1 MNKTAIKAL
10 CIAIILPVLSYILVK
25 YYSNDAIIMP
35 KHFYYDT
42 VLTTTENGK
51 TSTDTIWHS
60 VQNISLTNQ
69 LNQPISLNDIQGKI
83 IIIDFFFTHCPSI
96 CPMLTQNMHKLQA
109 SFKNPSGK
117 NVADSMI
124 VQFLSFSVDP
134 ERDSVAALKAYAD
147 KYRIDHNS
155 WWMLTGNKK
164 TIYDFGINELK
175 LGLVDG
181 EGVDTSF
188 IHTDRFVL
196 LDKNHVLRGYYNGL
210 DTTSL
215 AKLAEDVGKLML
227 EKDKHEKR
235 NLFRK

>member
-25 YYSNDAIIMP
+25 YYGDDAIIMP

-69 LNQPISLNDIQGKI
+69 LNQSISLNDIQGKI

-96 CPMLTQNMHKLQA
+96 CPTLTQNMHKLQA

>member
-25 YYSNDAIIMP
+25 YYGDDAIIMP

-69 LNQPISLNDIQGKI
+69 LNQSISLSDIQGKI

-196 LDKNHVLRGYYNGL
+196 LDKNRVLRGYYNGL

>member
-69 LNQPISLNDIQGKI
+69 LNQSISLNDIQGKI

>member
-1 MNKTAIKAL
+1 MNKTAVKAL

-25 YYSNDAIIMP
+25 YYSDDVIIMP
-35 KHFYYDT
+35 KRFYYDT
-42 VLTTTENGK
+42 ILTTTENGK
-51 TSTDTIWHS
+51 TLTDTVWHS
-60 VQNISLTNQ
+60 VQNIHLTNQ
-69 LNQPISLNDIQGKI
+69 LNQPIRLNDIKEKI

-96 CPMLTQNMHKLQA
+96 CPTLTRNMRKLQA
-109 SFKNPSGK
+109 SFQNPSGK
-117 NVADSMI
+117 NVTDSMI

-155 WWMLTGNKK
+155 WWMLTGDKK

-181 EGVDTSF
+181 QGVDTSF

-196 LDKNHVLRGYYNGL
+196 LDKHHILRGYYNGL

-227 EKDKHEKR
+227 EKDKNEKR
-235 NLFRK
+235 DLFRK

>member
-1 MNKTAIKAL
+1 
-10 CIAIILPVLSYILVK
+10 
-25 YYSNDAIIMP
+25 
-35 KHFYYDT
+35 
-42 VLTTTENGK
+42 
-51 TSTDTIWHS
+51 
-60 VQNISLTNQ
+60 
-69 LNQPISLNDIQGKI
+69 
-83 IIIDFFFTHCPSI
+83 
-96 CPMLTQNMHKLQA
+96 MLTQNMHKLQA

>member
-10 CIAIILPVLSYILVK
+10 CIAIILPLLSYILVK

-51 TSTDTIWHS
+51 ISTDTIWHS

-69 LNQPISLNDIQGKI
+69 LNQSISLNDIQGKI

-96 CPMLTQNMHKLQA
+96 CPTLTQNMHKLQA

>member
-69 LNQPISLNDIQGKI
+69 LNQSISLNDIQGKI

-96 CPMLTQNMHKLQA
+96 CPTLTQNMHKLQA

-155 WWMLTGNKK
+155 WWMVTGNKK

-175 LGLVDG
+175 LGLVDW

>member
-25 YYSNDAIIMP
+25 YYGDDAIIMP

-42 VLTTTENGK
+42 VLNTTENGK

-69 LNQPISLNDIQGKI
+69 LNQSVSLNDIQGKI
-83 IIIDFFFTHCPSI
+83 VIIDFFFTHCPSI
-96 CPMLTQNMHKLQA
+96 CPMLTQNMRKLQA

-196 LDKNHVLRGYYNGL
+196 LDKNHILRGYYNGL

>member
-69 LNQPISLNDIQGKI
+69 LNQSISLNDIQGKI

-188 IHTDRFVL
+188 IHTDRCVL
-196 LDKNHVLRGYYNGL
+196 LVKNHVLRGYYNGL

>member
-25 YYSNDAIIMP
+25 YYSDDAILMP

-42 VLTTTENGK
+42 VLTSTENGK
-51 TSTDTIWHS
+51 TSTDTIWHR

-69 LNQPISLNDIQGKI
+69 LNKSISLNDIRGKI

-96 CPMLTQNMHKLQA
+96 CPTLTQNMRKLQA

-134 ERDSVAALKAYAD
+134 ERDSVKALKAYAD

>member
-1 MNKTAIKAL
+1 MNKTAIRAL
-10 CIAIILPVLSYILVK
+10 LIAIILPVSSYFIVK
-25 YYSNDAIIMP
+25 YYSEDAVIMP

-42 VLTTTENGK
+42 ILTTTENGK
-51 TSTDTIWHS
+51 VSTDTIWHH
-60 VQNISLTNQ
+60 VQNVCLTNQ
-69 LNQPISLNDIQGKI
+69 LGKKINLDDIKGKI
-83 IIIDFFFTHCPSI
+83 IVVDFFFTRCPSI
-96 CPMLTQNMHKLQA
+96 CPTLTQNMHKLQQ

-134 ERDSVAALKAYAD
+134 ERDSVPILKIYAD
-147 KYRIDHNS
+147 KYSVDHES

-164 TIYDFGINELK
+164 IIYDFGINELK
-175 LGLVDG
+175 LGMVDG

-188 IHTDRFVL
+188 IHTEKFVL
-196 LDKNHVLRGYYNGL
+196 LDKEHIVRGYYNGL

-215 AKLAEDVGKLML
+215 ASLAEDIGKLMM
-227 EKDKHEKR
+227 EKNKHQKR

>member
-69 LNQPISLNDIQGKI
+69 LNQSVSLNDIQGKI
-83 IIIDFFFTHCPSI
+83 VIIDFFFTHCPSI
-96 CPMLTQNMHKLQA
+96 CPMLTQNMRKLQA

>member
-10 CIAIILPVLSYILVK
+10 CIAIILPVLSYMLVK
-25 YYSNDAIIMP
+25 YYSDDAILMP

-42 VLTTTENGK
+42 VFTSTENGK

-69 LNQPISLNDIQGKI
+69 LNKSISLNDIQGKI

-96 CPMLTQNMHKLQA
+96 CPMLTQNMRKLQT
-109 SFKNPSGK
+109 SFKNPSSK

>member
-10 CIAIILPVLSYILVK
+10 CIAIILPILSYILVK

-51 TSTDTIWHS
+51 ISTDTIWHS

-69 LNQPISLNDIQGKI
+69 LNQSISLNDIQGKI

-96 CPMLTQNMHKLQA
+96 CPTLTQNMHKLQA

>member
-25 YYSNDAIIMP
+25 YYGDDAIIMP

-69 LNQPISLNDIQGKI
+69 LNQSISLNDIQGKI